1 MGFKLIYKCS
11 FLIIF
16 GKDIK
21 LKMRVNYKDFLQNS
35 TSFREE
41 EYISFF
47 FKNIANIKFD
57 KPIFEKMSMPSYN
70 CFYASI
76 VKDTTERL
84 TKTRHLMQ
92 RNSRTCIFCFVD
104 KESWR
109 NTFGERV
116 PNLVRN
122 DVIFKPDVE
131 INWPVYSKLGVYE
144 TTNRGI
150 LDEWLANMVFRSLKR
165 RHVAWFV
172 HSYVYI
178 VLVFCDSK
186 SQITKNDYSI
196 FYWNTSSV
204 FKKYPNKTEIFGA
217 TRYVRFVQNVC
228 DELVLAEA
236 KDKELIDCVNA
247 YKMGER
253 EFELFQQTKEN
264 YDDICF
270 EVENNV
276 EYISIEGPARSGK
289 TILSMLLLNKYPN
302 CKLLLM
308 NYKFYNDLKSAFST
322 LNLEFPSNRIYHHD
336 FSRQTGCWLK
346 SKKDKSFVDDFSFLI
361 VDEAQRLG
369 RMGSYTNFYT
379 GKHYPAFNPFEAIKN
394 ICNHK
399 CTIFFGDNLQR
410 INVNKD
416 EGFDVIKEYYSDK
429 SFRQHKFYE
438 TIGIPKEVMSN
449 ILYLLGFD
457 GIRPIN
463 PGEYQINYFETADQF
478 IEAFEEDLSKRKHY
492 VSIALSNAVSYY
504 FESGDKAIIK
514 IPTNYSDYFNYLFND
529 EIAPKYY
536 LTPYEIISREA
547 ESIYLYIPDIMQEF
561 TYKETTNFGHIYM
574 QLYTLMTRAAA
585 SLNIYAKGDVVRE
598 IIKNRINDIVTSET
612 TINPNEEY
620 DYDVFIA
627 YHGTCSENGTYAAAK
642 KLCDLLCENRI
653 RVFLNGYCC
662 NDDDKDFGFNNTTRI
677 IQKSKSLIMVIN
689 DFAPT
694 DGRGM
699 LPQRNADGTLNQLNQ
714 ELKTFNDL
722 INTGLR
728 THRTGFRFLYCGN
741 LTNMD
746 EIYKH
751 LNRFYQE
758 LSYGFDCCLLDFEDV
773 LKWALDNKE

>member
-1 MGFKLIYKCS
+1 MK
-11 FLIIF
+11 
-16 GKDIK
+16 
-21 LKMRVNYKDFLQNS
+21 VNYRDFLLNS
-35 TSFREE
+35 APSREKD
-41 EYISFF
+41 YISYF
-47 FKNIANIKFD
+47 FKYIADIKFD
-57 KPIFEKMSMPSYN
+57 RPISEKLSMPSFD

-84 TKTRHLMQ
+84 TKTRRLMQ
-92 RNSRTCIFCFVD
+92 RNSRTCFFCFID
-104 KESWR
+104 KNLW
-109 NTFGERV
+109 NTTFGTRV
-116 PNLVRN
+116 PNLKRD
-122 DVIFKPDVE
+122 DVVYKPDVDVDWP
-131 INWPVYSKLGVYE
+131 INSSLLASE
-144 TTNRGI
+144 TTNRGV
-150 LDEWLANMVFRSLKR
+150 LDEWLANMVFRNLKK

-186 SQITKNDYSI
+186 SQITKNDFSI

-217 TRYVRFVQNVC
+217 TRYVRFVQNVS

-247 YKMGER
+247 YIKGEH
-253 EFELFQQTKEN
+253 EFEFVQQTQDN
-264 YDDICF
+264 YNDICF
-270 EVENNV
+270 EIDNNV
-276 EYISIEGPARSGK
+276 EYITIEGPARSGK
-289 TILSMLLLNKYPN
+289 TILSMLLLNKYLD

-308 NYKFYNDLKSAFST
+308 NYKFYKDLKSAFKT
-322 LNLEFPSNRIYHHD
+322 MNLEFPSNRIYHHD

-346 SKKDKSFVDDFSFLI
+346 SKMDKSFVDDFSFLI

-369 RMGSYTNFYT
+369 RMGSYNSFYT
-379 GKHYPAFNPFEAIKN
+379 GKHYSAFNPFEAIKN
-394 ICNHK
+394 IKNHK

-429 SFRQHKFYE
+429 PFRQHKFYE
-438 TIGIPKEVMSN
+438 TIGIPKEIMAN

-457 GIRPIN
+457 GIKPIN
-463 PGEYQINYFETADQF
+463 PGEYQIINFDNADDF

-492 VSIALSNAVSYY
+492 VSIALSNVTSYY
-504 FESGDKAIIK
+504 FESGDKTITK
-514 IPTNYSDYFNYLFND
+514 IPPNYSDYFNYLFSD

-547 ESIYLYIPDIMQEF
+547 ESIYLYIPDVMQEF
-561 TYKETTNFGHIYM
+561 SYKDTKNLQHIYM
-574 QLYTLMTRAAA
+574 QLYTLMTRATA
-585 SLNIYAKGDVVRE
+585 SLNIYAKSDLVRD
-598 IIKNRINDIVTSET
+598 IMQNRINEIMASET
-612 TINPNEEY
+612 TINLNEDY

-642 KLCDLLCENRI
+642 KLCDLLSVNGI
-653 RVFLNGYCC
+653 RVFLNNYCC
-662 NDDDKDFGFNNTTRI
+662 NEEDRDLGFNNTTRI
-677 IQKSKSLIMVIN
+677 IQKSRSLVMVIN
-689 DFAPT
+689 DFASV
-694 DGRGM
+694 DSSGM
-699 LPQRNADGTLNQLNQ
+699 LLQRNADGTLNQLNQ

-728 THRTGFRFLYCGN
+728 THKTGFRFLYCGN

-746 EIYKH
+746 EIYKY

-773 LKWALDNKE
+773 LKWTIDNKE